1 MLKTTEP
8 ERRKEDLHMYQWQTP
23 ESLQTLLEELV
34 GWDSRSTTAGEIDFA
49 HKLEQKLNQLP
60 YFQQNPQN
68 LVLGD
73 AGEQRKFVAAL
84 STHPDATKT
93 IVLISHFDTVGIEEY
108 GELATHAYSPDALEK
123 EFRAH
128 KDSLSEVAAADL
140 ESGDYLWGR
149 GTMDMKA
156 GLAIHMAIV
165 EKAIAEQ
172 WPINL
177 VLLTVPD
184 EEVNSAGMRA
194 AVKLLAEWKEEKK
207 LAYALF
213 LNGEPVFS
221 MNPTDT
227 EYKVYSGSIGKIMP
241 SALFYGK
248 ETHVGEP
255 LSGMT
260 SSLLAS
266 MMTRRMEM
274 NPKFEEVVYGE
285 VTPLPVT
292 LHQKDLRE
300 SYSTQTP
307 FLSSALY
314 NVFTMKQSAADVFDE
329 FEEVAKFAANEIDEW
344 YTKVCERQ
352 GGSPL
357 GKVRVMRYEALEN
370 YAVERLGEAT
380 VEAIKKQCL
389 SLQDLDDRE
398 IAIQL
403 TKELLTRFPELA
415 PAIVLLFTPPYYP
428 AVNSTEDS
436 LVQACISGIQALAK
450 EKFELDVTQ
459 VHYFNGISDL
469 SYVNYVG
476 DPTGW
481 EVYEANTPVWEVT
494 YSIPFKE
501 MEQLKAPVLNVGPFG
516 KDAHKRTERLHI
528 QSAFVE
534 TPMFVEEVIKTVIK
548 RQTV

>member
-1 MLKTTEP
+1 MAL
-8 ERRKEDLHMYQWQTP
+8 WQTP
-23 ESLQTLLEELV
+23 YHLQDLLVELV
-34 GWDSRSTTAGEIDFA
+34 GWDSRSTTAGEQQFSK
-49 HKLEQKLNQLP
+49 KLATQLKKLS
-60 YFQQNPQN
+60 YFHTNSEN

-73 AGEQRKFVAAL
+73 AGDGRQFVAAL
-84 STHPDATKT
+84 TTHPKARKT

-108 GELATHAYSPDALEK
+108 GELAPYAYSPNELAEA
-123 EFRAH
+123 FHAH
-128 KDSLSEVAAADL
+128 KDSLSEVAREDL

-156 GLAIHMAIV
+156 GLAIHMATV
-165 EKAIAEQ
+165 EKALLEE

-207 LAYALF
+207 LDYALF

-274 NPKFEEVVYGE
+274 NPLFEEVVYGE

-314 NVFTMKQSAADVFDE
+314 NVFTMKQSAADVFNE
-329 FEEVAKFAANEIDEW
+329 FEEVAKLAANEIDEW

-352 GGSPL
+352 GGRPL
-357 GKVRVMRYEALEN
+357 GKVQVLRYEALEN
-370 YAVERLGEAT
+370 YAVERLGED
-380 VEAIKKQCL
+380 VINAIKKKCM
-389 SLQDLDDRE
+389 SLDGHDDRE
-398 IAIQL
+398 IALQL

-428 AVNSTEDS
+428 AVNSSEDEW
-436 LVQACISGIQALAK
+436 VKACISRIQTLARNQ
-450 EKFELDVTQ
+450 FDLNVHQ

-469 SYVNYVG
+469 SYVNYEG
-476 DPTGW
+476 DSTGW
-481 EVYEANTPVWEVT
+481 EIYEANTPVWDVT

-501 MEQLKAPVLNVGPFG
+501 MEQLQAPVLNVGPFG

-534 TPMFVEEVIKTVIK
+534 TPVFVEQVIRTVMESAEVI
-548 RQTV
+548 